1 MGGSRVNKACKTQL
15 FDPSQTLQIWMFQQ
29 VEYKIRW
36 NDDKTVNRI
45 IDYFAFVGE
54 HGNKLLNNLP
64 KNHTIIKVNEPVFC
78 SLNYYVYL
86 CTEFYRLGDDSPLF
100 CCNIRPMINA
110 ESIRSFLQDELGPK
124 GLFLVDVVVR
134 PGNKIL
140 VYLDSMKGVTL
151 DECMAVSRFLESRF
165 DRNIEDFELE
175 VSSPGLDR
183 PLKLPVQFEKNIGR
197 LLDVVKTD
205 GIRLTGKL
213 LGINADIIELETEV
227 TVKDSKTGRKKK
239 ELKQI
244 AVEFEKIKTAKVV
257 ISLKSNLKN
266 GKP

>member
-1 MGGSRVNKACKTQL
+1 
-15 FDPSQTLQIWMFQQ
+15 
-29 VEYKIRW
+29 
-36 NDDKTVNRI
+36 
-45 IDYFAFVGE
+45 
-54 HGNKLLNNLP
+54 
-64 KNHTIIKVNEPVFC
+64 
-78 SLNYYVYL
+78 
-86 CTEFYRLGDDSPLF
+86 
-100 CCNIRPMINA
+100 
-110 ESIRSFLQDELGPK
+110 
-124 GLFLVDVVVR
+124 
-134 PGNKIL
+134 
-140 VYLDSMKGVTL
+140 MKGVTL